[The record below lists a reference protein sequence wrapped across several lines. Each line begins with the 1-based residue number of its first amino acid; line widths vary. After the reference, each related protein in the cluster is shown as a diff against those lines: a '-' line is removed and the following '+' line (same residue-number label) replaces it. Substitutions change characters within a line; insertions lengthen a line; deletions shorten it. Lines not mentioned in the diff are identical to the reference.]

1 MKEKLS
7 DIKLSSIQ
15 IGREGGRFYAYRI
28 LSIDSAY
35 ESSAKPKLTWY
46 CEVTFYAFVRLF
58 SKMSLEM

>member
-35 ESSAKPKLTWY
+35 KSSAEQKLTRY
-46 CEVTFYAFVRLF
+46 CEVTFNAFVRLF
-58 SKMSLEM
+58 SKMNLEI

>member
-35 ESSAKPKLTWY
+35 KSSAEQKLTRY
-46 CEVTFYAFVRLF
+46 CEVTFND
-58 SKMSLEM
+58 K